1 MQEIKCFEV
10 MGNTDT
16 TEGRGPKKVV
26 ARFKT
31 QEVASAYVRSESYAQ
46 WCVMGVQNWEYDRTN
61 IKENTILILDSMDEL
76 EEVRKANLIQSALSK
91 LTREEK
97 EALGFK

>member
-16 TEGRGPKKVV
+16 TEGRGPMKVV

-31 QEVASAYVRSESYAQ
+31 RELASAYVRSKSYAQ
-46 WCVMGVQNWEYDRTN
+46 WCVMGVQNWVYDSQN
-61 IKENTILILDSMDEL
+61 IRETTIMILDSIDEL
-76 EEVRKANLIQSALSK
+76 EEVRKSKLRQSALSK
-91 LTREEK
+91 LTAEEK
-97 EALGFK
+97 EALGLK